1 MSTET
6 QAGTTIVV
14 GFDGS
19 PDAIRALRAGVDLGR
34 RRGAPVQVLVARGD
48 FWKASSWADSWTRG
62 LAEEWLETAR
72 VVLAEEHAEAE
83 LVIRD
88 GNASE
93 VLVEAGESARMLVVG
108 AQGHNQVF
116 VAMNGSTSQHVARHA
131 TCPVMVVRETRDPRS
146 GRVVVGVDGSDASMR
161 ALDVAGELARDE
173 DDELVVVF
181 VAEFWQPGTFAY
193 DDALVA
199 AEIVELR
206 RANEARVLARI
217 EEYHQANPGIRLRV
231 DQPHRSAASAL
242 VRASRSARVV
252 VVGARGRGA
261 FAALL
266 LGSVSSSV
274 LHRAHCPVVVTR

>member
-1 MSTET
+1 MET
-6 QAGTTIVV
+6 NAQAGKTIVV

-19 PDAIRALRAGVDLGR
+19 PDAIRALRAAVDLGR
-34 RRGAPVQVLVARGD
+34 SHDAPVQVLVARGD
-48 FWKASSWADSWTRG
+48 FWKASAWADTWTRE

-72 VVLAEEHAEAE
+72 VVLAEEDATAE
-83 LVIRD
+83 LVVRD

-93 VLVEAGESARMLVVG
+93 VLVEAGASARIVVLG
-108 AQGHNQVF
+108 AQGHGQVF
-116 VAMNGSTSQHVARHA
+116 VALNGSVSQHVSRHA
-131 TCPVMVVRETRDPRS
+131 PCPVMVVRETRDPWSR
-146 GRVVVGVDGSDASMR
+146 RVVVGVDGSEPSMR
-161 ALDVAGELARDE
+161 ALDVAGELARDR

-181 VAEFWQPGTFAY
+181 VPEFWQPGTFSY

-206 RANEARVLARI
+206 HANEARVLADI
-217 EEYHQANPGIRLRV
+217 EAYHRANPGIRLRV
-231 DQPHRSAASAL
+231 EQPHRPAASAL
-242 VRASRSARVV
+242 VRASRSARLV
-252 VVGARGRGA
+252 VVGARGRGP